1 MANTTNTGISISS
14 TDQLSAGQ
22 KILVASA
29 LMAFEPAAPD
39 PDLVANERIPQG
51 HKQWDILTFARL
63 ALASAL
69 TEGVDLT
76 TVQQLFA
83 NSLSITPTEH
93 GIIGTVS
100 NELIRRQG
108 DSSVMGT
115 TGTLLGGS
123 LRRRQSRDIIAL
135 YDGFSKSVGGATT
148 TLDVTHFRGSV
159 AYLLTDNDSE
169 FGPAELPIH
178 AALHIEHISDIVL
191 DISDPGTRT
200 QAEASARVGLS
211 ADLLQRWWRG
221 NDRLYGIQIFHSGN
235 IPRNTNA
242 AKGAIFNP
250 TALHLVMATDAE
262 ATEEIDNS
270 LRARELGIF
279 QTWGEAER
287 ADPYGVEMFFDAAT
301 TV

>member
-14 TDQLSAGQ
+14 TDSLSDGQ
-22 KILVASA
+22 KILVARA
-29 LMAFEPAAPD
+29 RMAFEPAAPD
-39 PDLVANERIPQG
+39 PDLVENERIPEG
-51 HKQWDILTFARL
+51 HKTWNILTFARL

-76 TVQQLFA
+76 TVQQLYA
-83 NSLSITPTEH
+83 NTLAITPTEH

-115 TGTLLGGS
+115 TGDLLGGS

-135 YDGFSKSVGGATT
+135 YDGFSKSVGGATVT
-148 TLDVTHFRGSV
+148 MDITHFRGTV
-159 AYLLTDNDSE
+159 AYLMTDNDTE
-169 FGPAELPIH
+169 FGPAELPLH
-178 AALHIEHISDIVL
+178 AALHIENISDIIL
-191 DISDPGTRT
+191 DISDPGAVVSSRF
-200 QAEASARVGLS
+200 GLS
-211 ADLLQRWWRG
+211 AEMTERWWKT
-221 NDRLYGIQIFHSGN
+221 NDRLYGVAVFNSGN
-235 IPRNTNA
+235 IPRNTA
-242 AKGAIFNP
+242 TAKGALFNP
-250 TALHLVMATDAE
+250 SALHLVMATDAE

-287 ADPYGVEMFFDAAT
+287 ADPYGAEMFFNAAAT
-301 TV
+301 V